1 MRPYTGLRIKLFL
14 PLLFFSLIVVLY
26 AHIYWLPQVFSLVE
40 ENNTFEL
47 NAHLNSIAEGLVPPL
62 LENQL
67 AAVAENLDTLLQKNP
82 EWLSLQ
88 LFDTRG
94 HLLYPFVAPNTELY
108 SETIYAVQQPV
119 SYLGHNLGSLIL
131 VVDGSKDLAAVTAL
145 QHNFMLTLFGLIAV
159 FITAVALSL
168 EWVVRRP
175 LKQLSNASNMLARG
189 HFATSLPKRRSDE
202 VGRLVE
208 SFATMRNAIQH
219 SQQELKRE
227 ISNHKRTAQKLYK
240 EKERVSY
247 HASHD
252 ALTGLA
258 NRRELEL
265 RLSNA
270 LAMSKQSGAE
280 HALLYMDLDQFKIVN
295 DTSGHIAGD
304 ELLRQLAG
312 ILAHTIR
319 KGDTLARIGG
329 DEFGVLLENCSKE
342 KAVEIAGT
350 LRESVQDFR
359 FAWGDTIFSV
369 GISIGVVQVTSS
381 SESLTSLLSTAD
393 TACYT
398 AKDLGRNRIHTHEPG
413 DAELARRHGEMQWV
427 SRINKAI
434 EDNRFE
440 LFCQSIVPA
449 KTNQSANVHL
459 EILLRMTDEQGA
471 LILPGAFIPAAER
484 YNLMNHIDRWVV
496 SNVFATLLAQP
507 NFIRNNPG
515 TYFAIN
521 LSGSSLSDQKFL
533 QFVGD
538 QFSCFNIPPQ
548 CICFEITE
556 TTAIADLTNAR
567 KFIATLKEIGCKFS
581 LDDFGSGL
589 SSFAYLKNLP
599 VDYLKIDGLFVKD
612 IATDPIDFA
621 MVKSINEVGHVMGMK
636 TIAEFVE
643 NNQVMAKLKS
653 INVDYAQG
661 YGIEKPYP
669 LNDYFSKL
677 TMSIGTH

>member
-1 MRPYTGLRIKLFL
+1 MKPYTGLRVKLFL
-14 PLLFFSLIVVLY
+14 PLLFFSLLVVLF
-26 AHIYWLPQVFSLVE
+26 AHYQWLPQFFSLVE

-67 AAVAENLDTLLQKNP
+67 AAVSENLDALLQKNP
-82 EWLSLQ
+82 EWLSVQ
-88 LFDTRG
+88 LFDTHGR
-94 HLLYPFVAPNTELY
+94 LLYPFEAPSADLY
-108 SETIYAVQQPV
+108 SETIYAMQQPV
-119 SYLGHNLGSLIL
+119 NYLGHNLGSLIL
-131 VVDGSKDLAAVTAL
+131 VVDGSKDIKAVARL
-145 QHNFMLTLFGLIAV
+145 QQGFMLALFALIAV
-159 FITAVALSL
+159 FITAVAFSL
-168 EWVVRRP
+168 EWIVRRP

-189 HFATSLPKRRSDE
+189 YFTTSLPKRRSDE

-208 SFATMRNAIQH
+208 SFASMRNAIQH

-270 LAMSKQSGAE
+270 LAMAKQTGRE

-304 ELLRQLAG
+304 ELLRQLAV
-312 ILAHTIR
+312 ILAHSIR

-329 DEFGVLLENCSKE
+329 DEFGVLLENCSME
-342 KAVEIAGT
+342 KAVEIASS

-359 FAWGDTIFSV
+359 FAWGETMFSV
-369 GISIGVVQVTSS
+369 GVSIGVVQVTAA
-381 SESLTSLLSTAD
+381 SESLTNLLSTAD

-398 AKDLGRNRIHTHEPG
+398 AKDMGRNRIHVHKPG

-427 SRINKAI
+427 ARINQAI
-434 EDNRFE
+434 ENDRFE
-440 LFCQSIVPA
+440 LHCQPIVPA
-449 KTNQSANVHL
+449 HNKQNASVHL
-459 EILLRMTDEQGA
+459 EILLRMIDQNGK
-471 LILPGAFIPAAER
+471 LIPPGAFIPAAER
-484 YNLMNHIDRWVV
+484 YNLMTQIDRWVV

-507 NFIRNNPG
+507 NFISSNPG

-533 QFVGD
+533 KFVGD
-538 QFSCFNIPPQ
+538 QFRYFNIPPG

-567 KFIATLKEIGCKFS
+567 NFIATLKKIGCKFS

-621 MVKSINEVGHVMGMK
+621 MVKSINEVGHVMGMH

-643 NNQVMAKLKS
+643 NNQVLAKLKT

-661 YGIEKPYP
+661 YGIEKPFP
-669 LNDYFSKL
+669 LQDYFSRPNISL
-677 TMSIGTH
+677 GTH